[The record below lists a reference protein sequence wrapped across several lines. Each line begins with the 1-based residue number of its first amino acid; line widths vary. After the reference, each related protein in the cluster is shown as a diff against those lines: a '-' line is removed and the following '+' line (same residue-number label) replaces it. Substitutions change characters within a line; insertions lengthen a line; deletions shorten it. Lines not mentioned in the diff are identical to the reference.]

1 MSRTMSGWTA
11 RTSSLTLGPCRSAYS
26 VQHYST
32 RQMTRW
38 TLGQSQRGIY
48 ETLRHMVWRGCDLR
62 SGLDLGLVARLLG
75 RWAMSRG
82 RSRLQNGNGHHRLTR
97 QLCPDCNE
105 ETLHKAMQCSVCGH
119 INLTPGQQRVQSFR
133 RHQRKVRFGDAPV
146 ADNRALRAAR
156 RAKALETK
164 SLPDGVFN
172 KLSRDGKL

>member
-11 RTSSLTLGPCRSAYS
+11 RTSTFTSIPCRSAYS
-26 VQHYST
+26 AQHCST
-32 RQMTRW
+32 QRMTRW

-75 RWAMSRG
+75 RWAMSRAG
-82 RSRLQNGNGHHRLTR
+82 TFANHGGHHRLTR

-105 ETLHKAMQCSVCGH
+105 ETLHNSMACSICGH
-119 INLTPGQQRVQSFR
+119 INLTPSQQRVQSFR